1 MIIRKTISFFYVNG
15 FWGGLSKIR
24 FFASQLGLKGF
35 IKAVLKKNKKS
46 SSDNSDM
53 KALFKEQQSEL
64 TPDIV
69 TTEIREFKHKPLF
82 SVVMPIY
89 NPDIKWL
96 KVAIESLQK
105 QYYTGWELCVVDDGS
120 PVKDGIA
127 CVKSYGANDS
137 RIRLHVSECNGGI
150 SVASN
155 IAAKLAK
162 GEYIVLLDQ
171 DDEITPDSFFWLAK
185 YINENPTADYIY
197 SDECKIDENGN
208 LSSFLLKPD
217 ELTPCLMINNM
228 FAGHLV
234 AYSRELFL
242 KSGGFDSHYD
252 FGQDYEMAM
261 RMLNY
266 AKNIVHVP
274 RILYLWRTLPTSTA
288 SGGKAFTNYLN
299 MSIPK
304 SFLEAHGIKTNIY
317 KKYDYN
323 RPVILG
329 ASPLVSIIFCLRDE
343 TASLDALIRIFDIT
357 SYRNYEVVVVGSYE
371 LCGIAKHRL
380 PYISGIRYV
389 VTDVVSY
396 TDNIRLGLTEA
407 KGENVIILH
416 SYCFPATCD
425 WIDHLVG
432 GLSLPNIGAVSPMV
446 IDEDDCVLY
455 ASGSSECSNDY
466 MLHGTP
472 FQRIKS
478 SENDE
483 LYLLSIHVSKE
494 CRFLSKYCIAYN
506 RERINVDIY
515 EYCSEFTVA
524 DAVSYQVINHGN
536 IHNLYMAAAVV
547 KCKAVHN
554 QMVHGAAKYTEAML
568 NFTNLYQPDSFFT
581 ALMKRQT
588 NISNSNIT
596 VRVFNDGVKTYSYEK
611 KKILVLTHELSLTGA
626 PIVVLDAVKEMLAAG
641 YNVVVASPFDGPLRK
656 EYKDLGVIL
665 IVDERLAWA
674 RFSAEKKS
682 KFKLD
687 WYFDYFVEEFD
698 LIFLC
703 TFVNHALVSRWAE
716 RNIPMFWWLHE
727 GEYTHEFAKGIIFKK
742 VPDNVYVYSGGIYAQ
757 EMLHRYGYEYDDKVL
772 LYGTYDVADFDSKTS
787 QRKDLRF
794 IIVGSIDERK
804 AQDLVF
810 KAIKNIES
818 YLHGV
823 EFIFVGGQ
831 SFGNTYKKLVEDVKG
846 YSNIELLPPVSRQE
860 LMGLYQS
867 ADCLICPSRDDPM
880 PVVVTEMMML
890 SKAVICSTN
899 VGQSRYITH
908 GVDGYVFENNNAD
921 ALSDII
927 KHIIINRHEL
937 SDIGRNGRKIYE
949 KEFSMDVF
957 RDNLLKELENIF
969 RRCKRG

>member
-1 MIIRKTISFFYVNG
+1 MIIRKTISFFYING
-15 FWGGLSKIR
+15 FWGGFSKIR
-24 FFASQLGLKGF
+24 FFVSQLGFKGF
-35 IKAVLKKNKKS
+35 IKAVLKKNKNS

-53 KALFKEQQSEL
+53 KALFKDQQSEL
-64 TPDIV
+64 APDIIV
-69 TTEIREFKHKPLF
+69 NEIDGFKYKPLF

-89 NPDIKWL
+89 NPDITWL
-96 KVAIESLQK
+96 RVAIESLQK
-105 QYYTGWELCVVDDGS
+105 QYYTNWELCAVDDGS
-120 PVKDGIA
+120 TEKDGIA
-127 CVKSYGANDS
+127 CIKEYVSKDS
-137 RIRLHVSECNGGI
+137 RIRLHVSEQNGGI
-150 SVASN
+150 SIASN
-155 IAAKLAK
+155 MAAQLAK

-171 DDEITPDSFFWLAK
+171 DDEVTPDSFFWLAK
-185 YINENPTADYIY
+185 YINKNPRADYLF
-197 SDECKIDENGN
+197 SDECKIDEHGN

-242 KSGGFDSHYD
+242 KSGGFDSEYD

-266 AKNIVHVP
+266 ANCIVHVP

-288 SGGKAFTNYLN
+288 SGGKSFTNYLN

-304 SFLEAHGIKTNIY
+304 AFLEAHGIKSNIY

-323 RPVILG
+323 HPVILG
-329 ASPLVSIIFCLRDE
+329 ASPFVSIIFYLRDE
-343 TASLDALIRIFDIT
+343 NASLEALICIFDIT

-371 LCGIAKHRL
+371 LCDIAKRRL
-380 PYISGIRYV
+380 PYISNIRYV
-389 VTDVVSY
+389 VTDVFFY
-396 TDNIRLGLTEA
+396 ADNIRLGLSAA
-407 KGENVIILH
+407 KGTIVIILH
-416 SYCFPATCD
+416 SYCYPATCS

-446 IDEDDCVLY
+446 IDEDNFVLY
-455 ASGSSECSNDY
+455 ASGTNECSDGY

-494 CRFLSKYCIAYN
+494 CRFLSRYCIAYN
-506 RERINVDIY
+506 RERIHVDIY
-515 EYCSEFTVA
+515 EYCSEFTIA
-524 DAVSYQVINHGN
+524 DAVSYQVINRDN
-536 IHNLYMAAAVV
+536 IHNLYMAAAIV
-547 KCKAVHN
+547 KCKLVDN
-554 QMVHGAAKYTEAML
+554 QIIKGTARYTEAML
-568 NFTNLYQPDSFFT
+568 NFTNLYQTDSFFT
-581 ALMKRQT
+581 SMMKRQV
-588 NISNSNIT
+588 NIGNNKIA
-596 VRVFNDGVKTYSYEK
+596 VRVFNDGVKTYGHEK

-656 EYKDLGVIL
+656 EYEDLGVIL

-674 RFSAEKKS
+674 RFSAEEKS

-716 RNIPMFWWLHE
+716 LNIPMFWWLHE

-757 EMLHRYGYEYDDKVL
+757 EMLHRYGYEYDDKLL
-772 LYGTYDVADFDSKTS
+772 LYGTYDVAGLDSKTRL
-787 QRKDLRF
+787 RKDLRF

-810 KAIKNIES
+810 KAIKKIEN

-831 SFGNTYKKLVEDVKG
+831 SFGNTYKKLVEDVKD
-846 YSNIELLPPVSRQE
+846 YSNIKLLPPVSRQE
-860 LMGLYQS
+860 LMELYQS

-927 KHIIINRHEL
+927 KKIVANKHEL
-937 SDIGRNGRKIYE
+937 SNIGQNGRKIYE

-957 RDNLLKELENIF
+957 RANLLKELENIF
-969 RRCKRG
+969 RSCKRG